1 MTVTGLLTMLVIG
14 TVVGWAGR
22 LVVPGRHS
30 IPIWV
35 TLVVGVVA
43 ASVGS
48 FLASAFGISQ
58 TSGINWLE
66 LSFQVLSAAAG
77 VAVVAIPYRRRAVA
91 GRTSGPGF
99 GEFPPAPR
107 GETRPPMQTPR
118 PGRPSDTAGPRQP
131 SSARTRQPVRRE
143 PAPAPTHSHIFV
155 NYRRADSRYAAR
167 VIAEH
172 LRGQFGRSEVFMDVD
187 SLEAGVDFVDGVLDA
202 IRASAVVLVLIGD
215 QWLGA
220 EDRRGRRRLDDP
232 TDNVRTE
239 IEHALRWRKQVLP
252 VLLDGADMPH
262 QADLPATLAPLT
274 RLNAIRLDH
283 VSWDVDI
290 VKLIEAV
297 MRYRP

>member
-1 MTVTGLLTMLVIG
+1 MTVTGLLTMIVIG

-30 IPIWV
+30 IPIWA

-43 ASVGS
+43 AFVGT
-48 FLASAFGISQ
+48 FLASAFGVAQ
-58 TSGINWLE
+58 TSGIDWLE
-66 LSFQVLSAAAG
+66 VLFQVLSAAAG
-77 VAVVAIPYRRRAVA
+77 VAVVAIPYRRRAA
-91 GRTSGPGF
+91 GGRTSGHAVA
-99 GEFPPAPR
+99 EFPPPPR
-107 GETRPPMQTPR
+107 GETRSPMQT
-118 PGRPSDTAGPRQP
+118 
-131 SSARTRQPVRRE
+131 PVRRE
-143 PAPAPTHSHIFV
+143 PTPTPSHIFV
-155 NYRRADSRYAAR
+155 SYRRADSRYAAR

-172 LRGQFGRSEVFMDVD
+172 LRDQFGRSEVFMDVD

-202 IRASAVVLVLIGD
+202 IRASAVVLVLMGE

-220 EDRRGRRRLDDP
+220 EDRSGRRRLDDP

-239 IEHALRWRKQVLP
+239 IEHALRWKKHVLP

-262 QADLPATLAPLT
+262 QADLPATVAPLT